1 MEIGDRNF
9 EPYIEASEIQY
20 AIQQL
25 AEQIYADFSD
35 DCPVFVG
42 VLNGSIMFVSDLL
55 KHYRGRCELSFVKL
69 QSYHGTE
76 SSGEISETLSF
87 DTNFKGRTIILL
99 EDIVD
104 TGNTIEYLK
113 EQSKA
118 IGFKHV
124 KIATLF
130 LKPDVYKKNCKLD
143 YVGIRIPDKFIV
155 GYGLDY
161 NGLGRNL
168 DSVFVLKE

>member
-1 MEIGDRNF
+1 MEIGDRYF

-69 QSYHGTE
+69 HSYEGTE
-76 SSGEISETLSF
+76 SSGVISETLGF
-87 DTNFKGRTIILL
+87 DTRYKERTLIIL

-104 TGNTIEYLK
+104 TGNTVEYLK
-113 EQSKA
+113 NQSKA

-130 LKPDVYKKNCKLD
+130 LKPEVYKKSCKLD

-155 GYGLDY
+155 GFGLDY